1 MSLLNHA
8 RGFSWTRQAACV
20 LALPS
25 LLLAQEEPTPL
36 LDQIKP
42 SPLEVQILE
51 GVVSE
56 LGSAPGESIILRES
70 RFSILPGQGFNRW
83 EIGGGPSLS
92 LAASSRRVNL
102 EDLYVRALRYSSQ
115 IRVFSDLPLI
125 RETGIQEAK
134 GAFDTNTFLKGQFER
149 TNEPVGSILQTGDA
163 SRFRQDEW
171 SLEAG
176 LRKKTITGAEIGL
189 TQRLSRTD
197 NNSIYFVPNPQAKAQ
212 LELTIVQPLLK
223 GAGTAYN
230 RSIIEIARLDSEVA
244 MNEFI
249 RQAESHLLEITR
261 TYWALQAARENLASK
276 QRLVG
281 ETEKTTDELKARETI
296 DAQRKQVFRAESA
309 LASRRADLIRASA
322 AVKNAQDRL
331 KTLINDPEYLSEPNL
346 ELIPV
351 DPLSAHEQSVN
362 TQNAAKV
369 ALEYRPE
376 IRQAFMQLRAATIR
390 ERVSKNE
397 LMPELNL
404 VLSGAVNGL
413 DGAAFGEAFGN
424 QYTTGSPS
432 WGAGVVFSF
441 PLENNIARA
450 QHTRRQI
457 ETRQQMDQ
465 VRTTIDSVMLEVKIS
480 AREVS
485 TSWKELQA
493 KQAAARAFREDI
505 LTLQARRAVEVSGTA
520 VRSDESLRTSAYLDG
535 ILDAQDRL
543 AFAEEEATLA
553 GANYQV
559 AVVNLQRA
567 KGRLLSYH
575 DVDVV
580 RSEDERGLPVLHLE
594 KGARSGKE
602 LLDAK
607 AAR

>member
-1 MSLLNHA
+1 MFSQRPA
-8 RGFSWTRQAACV
+8 SGFSSVRLLAC
-20 LALPS
+20 LLLPS
-25 LLLAQEEPTPL
+25 LALVAEEPKPF
-36 LDQIKP
+36 LDDIKP
-42 SPLEVQILE
+42 APLESQILDAT
-51 GVVSE
+51 STE
-56 LGSAPGESIILRES
+56 LRSAPNTSRILQES
-70 RFSILPGQGFNRW
+70 RFSLNPGSDFARW

-92 LAASSRRVNL
+92 LAAGSRKVKL
-102 EDLYVRALRYSSQ
+102 EDLYVRALRYSNQ

-149 TNEPVGSILQTGDA
+149 TNEPVGSVLQTGDA
-163 SRFRQDEW
+163 SRFKQDEW
-171 SLEAG
+171 TLEAG
-176 LRKKTITGAEIGL
+176 VRKKVITGAEIGL
-189 TQRLSRTD
+189 TQRIGRTD

-223 GAGTAYN
+223 GAGLSYN
-230 RSIIEIARLDSEVA
+230 RSVIEIARLDSEVA

-249 RQAESHLLEITR
+249 RQSESHLLEITR
-261 TYWALQAARENLASK
+261 NYWALQAARENLANK
-276 QRLVG
+276 ERLVG
-281 ETEKTTDELKARETI
+281 ETVKTTDELKAREKI
-296 DAQRKQVFRAESA
+296 DAQRKQIFRAESA

-331 KTLINDPEYLSEPNL
+331 KTLINDPELLSEPNL
-346 ELIPV
+346 ELIPA
-351 DPLSAHEQSVN
+351 DEISPREQSTN
-362 TQNAAKV
+362 AQEAAKI

-397 LMPELNL
+397 LMPELNV
-404 VLSGAVNGL
+404 VLSGAVGGL
-413 DGAAFGEAFGN
+413 DGAAFGEAYGN

-432 WGAGVVFSF
+432 WGAGLVFSF

-450 QHTRRQI
+450 QHSRRQL

-465 VRTTIDSVMLEVKIS
+465 VRTTIDSVLLEVKIS
-480 AREVS
+480 TREVS

-493 KQAAARAFREDI
+493 KQTAVRAFREDI
-505 LTLQARRAVEVSGTA
+505 LTLQARRAVEVSAPAANT
-520 VRSDESLRTSAYLDG
+520 DESLRTSAYLDNV
-535 ILDAQDRL
+535 LDSQDRL

-575 DVDVV
+575 DVNVV
-580 RSEDERGLPVLHLE
+580 RSKDDHGLPVLYLE
-594 KGARSGKE
+594 KGGRGGKDV
-602 LLDAK
+602 LDPK
-607 AAR
+607 ASR